1 MMIIMFVIFVII
13 IIVIIID
20 EEGIFI
26 IIIIVGWKERMG
38 VRSSFSETR
47 AGGQVG
53 WDRWV
58 GGPGGREGAAQP
70 HKEMDSPCA
79 CLSS

>member
-1 MMIIMFVIFVII
+1 MIFWLFVVSRHHHH
-13 IIVIIID
+13 
-20 EEGIFI
+20 
-26 IIIIVGWKERMG
+26 VGWKERMG

-58 GGPGGREGAAQP
+58 GGPGGRGRRSTTTQR
-70 HKEMDSPCA
+70 DG
-79 CLSS
+79 